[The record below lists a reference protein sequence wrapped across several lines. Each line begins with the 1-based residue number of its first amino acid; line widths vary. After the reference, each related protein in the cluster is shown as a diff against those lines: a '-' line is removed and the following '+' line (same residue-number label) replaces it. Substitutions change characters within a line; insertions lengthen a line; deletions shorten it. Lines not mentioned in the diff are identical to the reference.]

1 MRTSTSRMSFRGRAN
16 NARRRAFQPANYF
29 KLESLKDRTLLA
41 AGVLSSTSIS
51 GQKWNDL
58 NGDALHDA
66 NEPGLNG
73 WVINVLDAAQ
83 NLIATTTTASVDLN
97 GDGSINPVTEQGL
110 YTVEVPPGDWVV
122 QEETR
127 AGWVETSPTSRA
139 ALTAA
144 QLDAAVDFRTTQND
158 FLDWAGLNERWLLS
172 NDGWYYVTPAGGVF
186 KWLSGRGETLQ
197 SELVA
202 KLNPAYYND
211 LNLLALP
218 AAPQTHQV
226 TITDGSQVTGIDF
239 GNYGASTI
247 QGQKWDDSDRDGVR
261 DSGEGFLNGWEI
273 QLINSVTGA
282 VVKTTTTQNH
292 DLDLDGW
299 INPQTEMGVYLFEG
313 VTPGQY
319 EVREVLKPGWIQSTP
334 TQDLLTLAHSLD
346 TSRDFLTS
354 NGSFLD
360 WGHLSEKWLFAD

>member
-127 AGWVETSPTSRA
+127 AGWVETSPSSQA

-144 QLDAAVDFRTTQND
+144 QLDAAVDLRTTQND
-158 FLDWAGLNERWLLS
+158 FLDWGHLNEKWLLG
-172 NDGWYYVTPAGGVF
+172 NDGWYFITPDGALS
-186 KWLSGRGETLQ
+186 KWNLSPRTAIFRSGAPSRENCRSKSESRGWCRDYEPVSADPASVYSESSRV
-197 SELVA
+197 SELHE
-202 KLNPAYYND
+202 LR
-211 LNLLALP
+211 
-218 AAPQTHQV
+218 T
-226 TITDGSQVTGIDF
+226 
-239 GNYGASTI
+239 
-247 QGQKWDDSDRDGVR
+247 
-261 DSGEGFLNGWEI
+261 
-273 QLINSVTGA
+273 
-282 VVKTTTTQNH
+282 
-292 DLDLDGW
+292 
-299 INPQTEMGVYLFEG
+299 
-313 VTPGQY
+313 
-319 EVREVLKPGWIQSTP
+319 VRE
-334 TQDLLTLAHSLD
+334 
-346 TSRDFLTS
+346 
-354 NGSFLD
+354 
-360 WGHLSEKWLFAD
+360 